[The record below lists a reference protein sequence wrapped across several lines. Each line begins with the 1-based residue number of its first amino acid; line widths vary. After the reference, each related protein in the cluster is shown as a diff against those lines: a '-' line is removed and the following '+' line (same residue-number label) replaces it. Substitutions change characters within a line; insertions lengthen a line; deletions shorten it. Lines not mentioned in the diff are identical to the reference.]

1 MSEIKKIE
9 VIKELI
15 RKAKRFIWTKKYIKY
30 PGLIVGV
37 FITLFLLLLL
47 VDRAIMP
54 ALVHGGREYLLPD
67 ITNLSL
73 KEAEAILQKEDLSLQ
88 VLAEE
93 YNPLTPTG
101 IILSQSPAPQAK
113 VKKGRIVKVVV
124 SKGEK
129 IVLVPDL
136 KGVSLRQAEIML
148 YEQGLKVGEINW
160 TPSDSFPE
168 NVVVESSPSF
178 GLSVPLGMSVNLEV
192 SLGISPDTV
201 MIPDLVGKSLEEARN
216 ILKEFGLE
224 IGEIRYETKDY
235 LPPET
240 VLEHFPQEGAEVKKG
255 TKVNLKVSTVEL

>member
-1 MSEIKKIE
+1 MSEIKKTNA
-9 VIKELI
+9 VKEFI
-15 RKAKRFIWTKKYIKY
+15 RKAKIFIWTKKYIKY
-30 PGLIVGV
+30 PGLMVGT
-37 FITLFLLLLL
+37 FAILFLFLLLF
-47 VDRAIMP
+47 DRVIMP
-54 ALVHGGREYLLPD
+54 AVVHSGRDCILPD

-73 KEAEAILQKEDLSLQ
+73 RKAEEILQKKDLSLQ

-93 YNPLTPTG
+93 YNPLTPPG

-148 YEQGLKVGEINW
+148 YEEGLKVGEINW

-201 MIPDLVGKSLEEARN
+201 MIPDLVGKSLEEARD

-224 IGEIRYETKDY
+224 IGKIRYETKDY

-240 VLEHFPQEGAEVKKG
+240 VLELSPQEGAKVEKG
-255 TKVNLKVSTVEL
+255 TKVDLKVSTVEL